1 MISVDVADNCEIRD
15 ILNALIDT
23 LCCTN
28 NAAAQAAIS
37 IEMSS
42 ECTLYE
48 ENLSGS
54 ELEQNTPGK
63 NTEES
68 SGIVVLETDKNE
80 DNISCH
86 SNEMSNEPISK
97 NQNKDDDV
105 VDARS
110 ELDHLKEK
118 TFLDIVSKNPFDGGD
133 DASSHSPSALCTIGN
148 PFDNTSNS
156 PNPPIAIKAK
166 AKSFIIRS
174 QPPQANG
181 IPNNVGQQRYKP
193 TTASTSTGSKSAKI
207 IDAPSYP
214 KTLFAARPGKV
225 EIPSLSSSSSSSSP
239 SMNSS
244 SHRPS
249 VSVAA
254 SSPLRRSSIAFVAP
268 AESIPEVSPTV
279 LT

>member
-28 NAAAQAAIS
+28 NAAAIS
-37 IEMSS
+37 IGKS
-42 ECTLYE
+42 ECTLCE

-54 ELEQNTPGK
+54 ELEQITPEK

-68 SGIVVLETDKNE
+68 SGIIVLETDKNE

-86 SNEMSNEPISK
+86 SDEMRNEPISK
-97 NQNKDDDV
+97 NQNKEDDV

-118 TFLDIVSKNPFDGGD
+118 SFLDIVSKNPFGDGD
-133 DASSHSPSALCTIGN
+133 DASSHSPSALCPTGN
-148 PFDNTSNS
+148 PFDDTSIS
-156 PNPPIAIKAK
+156 PNPPIAIK

-174 QPPQANG
+174 QPPQANA

-193 TTASTSTGSKSAKI
+193 TTASTSTGSKSAGSKSAKN

-214 KTLFAARPGKV
+214 KTLFAARPDKV
-225 EIPSLSSSSSSSSP
+225 GIPSLSSSSSSSSP
-239 SMNSS
+239 SMSSS

-254 SSPLRRSSIAFVAP
+254 SSPLRRTSIAFVAP
-268 AESIPEVSPTV
+268 AECIPEVSPTV